1 MERVI
6 ILYEKAAGPR
16 SDKKGIRFRSPEVRG
31 KIKKWEAPAIFS
43 ENRERYR
50 FLRRKT

>member
-16 SDKKGIRFRSPEVRG
+16 SDKEGIRFQSPEVRCEY
-31 KIKKWEAPAIFS
+31 KKWQVPTIFS

-50 FLRRKT
+50 LLRKYR